1 MHLHKV
7 FVFLIFGILCFTN
20 IEAQSNDTGM
30 LKSVKIIPN
39 KKGLILPVI
48 VDSDFCNK
56 IRKIVKPSQLIFFD
70 DNGDSVSYYVN
81 MRVNFNNRGKVR
93 SIASS
98 NKNIYLEKIV
108 REIKHLLT
116 TSQWTFAKDSPRSLK
131 FTCLVV
137 REGVVNLALS
147 TLDEYQS
154 EDLCPLN

>member
-7 FVFLIFGILCFTN
+7 FVFLIFGILFFTN

-39 KKGLILPVI
+39 KKVLILPVI
-48 VDSDFCNK
+48 VNSDFCNK
-56 IRKIVKPSQLIFFD
+56 IKKIVKPSLLNFFD

-93 SIASS
+93 SIASN

-116 TSQWTFAKDSPRSLK
+116 ISQWKFAKDSPRSLK

-147 TLDEYQS
+147 TLV
-154 EDLCPLN
+154 L